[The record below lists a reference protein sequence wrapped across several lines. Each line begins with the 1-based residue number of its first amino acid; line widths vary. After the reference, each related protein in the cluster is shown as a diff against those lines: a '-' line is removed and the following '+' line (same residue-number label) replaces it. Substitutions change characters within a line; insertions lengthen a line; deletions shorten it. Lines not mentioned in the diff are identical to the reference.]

1 MTRGSAS
8 DPQGQWQ
15 IVVRRSF
22 GISDLVANEDARETL
37 VRCFEDELQVSGWQ
51 SAPRAVA
58 QPLVDSLMLLEVV
71 GSLSDPA
78 FTTQDRA
85 HRIVAHGIGVIDP
98 EHLVYDARF
107 EYPPE
112 IVVAAQQMLA
122 RVEQYVREQ
131 PFDD

>member
-78 FTTQDRA
+78 FTTRDRA

-112 IVVAAQQMLA
+112 IVVAVQQMLA
-122 RVEQYVREQ
+122 RVEQYVREP

>member
-1 MTRGSAS
+1 MTRDSAS
-8 DPQGQWQ
+8 GRQEEWQ

-22 GISDLVANEDARETL
+22 GISDSVANEEARETL

-58 QPLVDSLMLLEVV
+58 QPLADSLLQPEVV
-71 GSLSDPA
+71 GNLSDPA
-78 FTTQDRA
+78 FTTRDRA

-98 EHLVYDARF
+98 EHLVYDASF

-112 IVVAAQQMLA
+112 IVVAAHQMLD
-122 RVEQYVREQ
+122 RVEQYARGQALDE
-131 PFDD
+131 